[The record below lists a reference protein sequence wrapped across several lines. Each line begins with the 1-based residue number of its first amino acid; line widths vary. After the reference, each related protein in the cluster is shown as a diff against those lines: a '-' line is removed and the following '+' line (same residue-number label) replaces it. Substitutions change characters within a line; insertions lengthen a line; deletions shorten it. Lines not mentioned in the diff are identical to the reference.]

1 MVGRRD
7 EMAALNAALEQA
19 LQGNTQV
26 VGVVGEAGVGKS
38 RLCEEFARTCE
49 ERGLTVRRAHGV
61 SYGKAIPMLP
71 VLQLFRNYFEIAEED
86 SAQKAREKVAGRLV
100 LLDPSFEEDLPI
112 MFDFL
117 EPLRIDSQAPEG
129 PVTRRTAT
137 SWRRASSSR
146 RWAPTHSCRSCMPSW
161 PSRRW
166 PRGTVRPRSASAARP
181 SACSPP
187 SEPRHTPR
195 GWGRWLRNDLD
206 RLAERQALIVPE
218 GVVAASV
225 GYTVRR

>member
-117 EPLRIDSQAPEG
+117 EVPDPARSVPPMTPEAYMRRVYAVLRRLIE
-129 PVTRRTAT
+129 R
-137 SWRRASSSR
+137 
-146 RWAPTHSCRSCMPSW
+146 
-161 PSRRW
+161 
-166 PRGTVRPRSASAARP
+166 RSAQ
-181 SACSPP
+181 
-187 SEPRHTPR
+187 EPLVVLLEDLHWLDPQS
-195 GWGRWLRNDLD
+195 GDFIEWLIESYPAPGRWRSPTSGPSST
-206 RLAERQALIVPE
+206 RAGCGTPITSRSPC
-218 GVVAASV
+218 GPWRPTTS
-225 GYTVRR
+225 TSC